1 MPRAPKSAYQR
12 VRDAVDRVLHHP
24 WVELTIVGLIL
35 GSVAVLMVEVAFPE
49 GELIRT
55 QLRQVG
61 DTITRIFIV
70 ELALRFWVAHSKR
83 RFLRRYVL
91 DIVSVL
97 PLAQPLRLLRV
108 LLLLR
113 LFRAGALLNRRMS
126 VFGGLLKGTINELM
140 IVATLTTTV
149 VLVGTFTLA
158 NTPGA
163 VTLQAEGFEGSLWFS
178 VLTLLG
184 GEPIGGVPETDFGRA
199 ITLALMLGGM
209 TVFGIFIGTV
219 SAGMVTVLSKR
230 MEVNEMDL
238 DELRDHV
245 VVCGWN
251 HAGPALIRELFGPG
265 NPPSQSVV
273 VITEGEAMPED
284 MPQEGIRPEHL
295 YHYSG
300 DYTRVEVLEQVGI
313 TRASSAIMLTDGQV
327 PRSPNDQD
335 ARTVLAALTVERLAP
350 DIFCCA
356 QLNDHQHEA
365 LLRMAGV
372 EEIVIGDWFTGVIL
386 GAVGR
391 NQGLVA
397 VLTDILTT
405 QTGDAFHKLTV
416 PRKANGKS
424 FGEVFTELK
433 ARRDAILVSVER
445 AHHDGRREVAVNPPW
460 EYELQEGDVL
470 VVISKKRVKL

>member
-1 MPRAPKSAYQR
+1 MRAPRSGYERLK
-12 VRDAVDRVLHHP
+12 DAVDRVLHHP

-35 GSVAVLMVEVAFPE
+35 ASVAILMLEVAFPD
-49 GELIRT
+49 GELIRV
-55 QLRQVG
+55 QLRQAG
-61 DTITRIFIV
+61 DTITWVFVV

-83 RFLRRYVL
+83 RYLRRYLL

-113 LFRAGALLNRRMS
+113 LFRAGALLNRRMT
-126 VFGGLLKGTINELM
+126 VFGGLLTGTINELM

-149 VLVGTFTLA
+149 VLVGAVTIQGA
-158 NTPGA
+158 PGA
-163 VTLQAEGFEGSLWFS
+163 VELQSPGLEGGLWFS

-184 GEPIGGVPETDFGRA
+184 GEPIGGVPKDDFGRA
-199 ITLALMLGGM
+199 ITVALMLGGM

-251 HAGPALIRELFGPG
+251 HAGPALILELFGPG
-265 NPPSQSVV
+265 NPPSQAVV
-273 VITEGEAMPED
+273 LVTEGGAMPED
-284 MPQEGIRPEHL
+284 VPKEGVRLEHL
-295 YHYSG
+295 YHFSG
-300 DYTRVEVLEQVGI
+300 DYTRVEVLEQLGI
-313 TRASSAIMLTDGQV
+313 VRAGTAILLTDAEV

-335 ARTVLAALTVERLAP
+335 ARTVLAALTIERLAP

-356 QLNDHQHEA
+356 QLNDRQHEQ

-372 EEIVIGDWFTGVIL
+372 EEIIVGDWFTGVIL

-405 QTGDAFHKLTV
+405 QKGDAFHKLSV
-416 PRKANGKS
+416 PRKSDGKS
-424 FGEVFTELK
+424 FGELFTELK
-433 ARRDAILVSVER
+433 SKRDAILVSVER
-445 AHHDGRREVAVNPPW
+445 THHDGRREVVVNPPW
-460 EYELQEGDVL
+460 QYEVHAGDVL
-470 VVISKKRVKL
+470 VVIAKQRVKL